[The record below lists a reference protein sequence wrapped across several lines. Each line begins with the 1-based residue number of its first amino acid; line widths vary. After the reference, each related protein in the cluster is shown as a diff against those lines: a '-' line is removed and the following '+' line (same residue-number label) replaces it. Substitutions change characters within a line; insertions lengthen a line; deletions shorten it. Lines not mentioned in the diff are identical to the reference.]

1 VKRVLITLF
10 VFVALL
16 FVDTARSIA
25 NADKLEMSNPL
36 DRVTLFRNQRNLY
49 LTGIVLFLLL
59 VLYRFQS
66 LLNDLFA
73 AEQKAGAVASQAKNS
88 GAGLDAIVNER
99 DKLAATVVKLEARL
113 ADLESADKAI
123 AALKKQAE
131 NQKNEYLRVLEE
143 NKRLLDE
150 NTKKSK
156 EAKKGD

>member
-1 VKRVLITLF
+1 V
-10 VFVALL
+10 
-16 FVDTARSIA
+16 S

-73 AEQKAGAVASQAKNS
+73 AEQKASAVASQAKNN
-88 GAGLDAIVNER
+88 GAGLDSIVGER
-99 DKLAATVVKLEARL
+99 DKLAKQVSTLEARV
-113 ADLESADKAI
+113 AELEGGEKAI
-123 AALKKQAE
+123 KALKTQAE
-131 NQKNEYLRVLEE
+131 NQKTEYLRVLEE

-156 EAKKGD
+156 EAKKSD

>member
-1 VKRVLITLF
+1 VTLF
-10 VFVALL
+10 IFVALL
-16 FVDTARSIA
+16 FVDTLRSIM

-59 VLYRFQS
+59 VLYRFQA

-73 AEQKAGAVASQAKNS
+73 AEQKSGAVASQAKNN
-88 GAGLDAIVNER
+88 GAGLDLIVTER
-99 DKLAATVVKLEARL
+99 DKLAATVIKLEARL
-113 ADLESADKAI
+113 SELESADKAI
-123 AALKKQAE
+123 QALKKQAE
-131 NQKNEYLRVLEE
+131 NQKTEYLRVLEE

-156 EAKKGD
+156 ESKKSD

>member
-10 VFVALL
+10 LFVAML
-16 FVDTARSIA
+16 FVDTFRSIA

-59 VLYRFQS
+59 VLYRFQA

-88 GAGLDAIVNER
+88 GAVSTPLWASVTSSPPPSSSSR
-99 DKLAATVVKLEARL
+99 
-113 ADLESADKAI
+113 
-123 AALKKQAE
+123 
-131 NQKNEYLRVLEE
+131 RVS
-143 NKRLLDE
+143 RSSSRP
-150 NTKKSK
+150 TRRFRR
-156 EAKKGD
+156 